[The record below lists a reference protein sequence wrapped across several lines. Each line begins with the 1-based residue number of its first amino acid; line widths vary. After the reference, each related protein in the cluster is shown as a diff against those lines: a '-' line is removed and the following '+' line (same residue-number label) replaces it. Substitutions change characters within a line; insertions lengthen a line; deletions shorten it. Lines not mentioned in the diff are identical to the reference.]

1 MNLIGYQTWATLHRA
16 RRARFSL
23 PTGENGDAPV
33 GYALAF
39 VGCAL
44 LALWLAG
51 LL

>member
-1 MNLIGYQTWATLHRA
+1 MAAIGYRTHARLRNL
-16 RRARFSL
+16 RRAVMHL

-33 GYALAF
+33 GWALAF

-44 LALWLAG
+44 VALWLAG